1 MNPIRAIRADELALI
16 DFMLNQ
22 LGKQISEFTIN
33 EQVEEY
39 EQGKMG
45 SISLGGDPDKFAGD
59 LLQVSYVDTDDVP
72 VIISLTQDEDGKLLD
87 LDFWKEDFSK
97 LLLYP
102 TPDKVEVLTIS

>member
-1 MNPIRAIRADELALI
+1 MNPVRSIRAEEIVLI
-16 DFMLNQ
+16 EFMLNQ
-22 LGKQISEFTIN
+22 LGKRLSDFSIN

-45 SISLGGDPDKFAGD
+45 SISLGGNPEAYAGD
-59 LLQVSYVDTDDVP
+59 LLQVRYVDTDSIP
-72 VIISLTQDEDGKLLD
+72 VIISLTQDTEGKLLD

-102 TPDKVEVLTIS
+102 TPENVEVLATS